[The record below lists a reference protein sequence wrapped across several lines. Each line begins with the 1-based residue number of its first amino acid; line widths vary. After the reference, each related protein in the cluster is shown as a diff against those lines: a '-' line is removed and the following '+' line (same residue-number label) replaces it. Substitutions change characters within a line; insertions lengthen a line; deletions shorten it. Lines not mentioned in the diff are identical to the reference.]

1 MQNVQK
7 PAEVAGK
14 PTDEALRRSVE
25 KAVPKAEQLPT
36 GTDENPISLGEPPPD
51 LAGFAVKRPRRG
63 RYCHASAISCR

>member
-25 KAVPKAEQLPT
+25 NAVPKAEQLPT
-36 GTDENPISLGEPPPD
+36 GPDENPISERVREAGEDPKPSPGD
-51 LAGFAVKRPRRG
+51 LTVQGGDRVEP
-63 RYCHASAISCR
+63 